1 MTAAFAP
8 CRPLTAAE
16 KTVGRLARLAGRDPF
31 PAITERAAVAD
42 GLARTERTTR

>member
-8 CRPLTAAE
+8 YRPLTAAG
-16 KTVGRLARLAGRDPF
+16 KAAGRLARLAGRDPF

-42 GLARTERTTR
+42 GLARTERSAR